1 MTRPSGL
8 HLTPDEFDACL
19 SGNSAAECSQHL
31 EQCDQCR
38 EQLRADRELAE
49 LIGSLPVV
57 GPMEGFADRV
67 MASVSIPDPFAIR
80 SMQATRRR
88 LLSSP
93 RSLAFAAT
101 LMLVLL
107 GSMAGSIIWSLE
119 NQDTLA
125 SLGSWIFAQGGRVLW
140 LGVQGLASNIIEQP
154 WYTALRSLVVDPL
167 RLAVISAAASF
178 VYLGGLLALRRLLAL
193 PTQRVAH
200 AGF

>member
-107 GSMAGSIIWSLE
+107 GSMAGSIIWSLA

>member
-1 MTRPSGL
+1 
-8 HLTPDEFDACL
+8 
-19 SGNSAAECSQHL
+19 
-31 EQCDQCR
+31 
-38 EQLRADRELAE
+38 
-49 LIGSLPVV
+49 
-57 GPMEGFADRV
+57 
-67 MASVSIPDPFAIR
+67 
-80 SMQATRRR
+80 
-88 LLSSP
+88 
-93 RSLAFAAT
+93 
-101 LMLVLL
+101 MLVLL
-107 GSMAGSIIWSLE
+107 GSMAGSIIWSLA

>member
-8 HLTPDEFDACL
+8 HLTPDEFDACI
-19 SGNSAAECSQHL
+19 SGTPGTECRQHL
-31 EQCDQCR
+31 EQCEQCR

-49 LIGSLPVV
+49 LISSLPVI

-80 SMQATRRR
+80 SLEATRRR
-88 LLSSP
+88 LLSTP

-101 LMLVLL
+101 ILLVLL
-107 GSMAGSIIWSLE
+107 GSMTGSILWSLE
-119 NQDTLA
+119 HRDTLA
-125 SLGSWIFAQGGRVLW
+125 SVGSWIFAQGGQVLW
-140 LGVQGLASNIIEQP
+140 VGLQGLASNIIEQP
-154 WYTALRSLVVDPL
+154 WYAGLRSVVVDPV
-167 RLAVISAAASF
+167 RLAVISAVASF

-200 AGF
+200 AGI

>member
-19 SGNSAAECSQHL
+19 SGTSGAECRQHL

-38 EQLRADRELAE
+38 EQFRADRELAQ
-49 LIGSLPVV
+49 LIASLPVM

-80 SMQATRRR
+80 SLQATRHR
-88 LLSSP
+88 LLSTP
-93 RSLAFAAT
+93 KSLAFAAT

-107 GSMAGSIIWSLE
+107 GSMAGSIIWSLA